1 MQDLKD
7 GKFSKKSLDNLKKQF
22 LLTHHMFCDNND
34 FYTRFFGIQLM
45 NQLDTLDKDT
55 KIYTYDE
62 IVEFINNLTK
72 KDFVKFI
79 KKILD
84 FDNMKIV
91 YQSAKEV

>member
-1 MQDLKD
+1 
-7 GKFSKKSLDNLKKQF
+7 
-22 LLTHHMFCDNND
+22 MFCDNND